1 MSRYVMRRHRYRPYQ
16 RKVVPREEEKVGLRQ
31 GILVMLSI
39 LFSLVAIASLWTWS
53 GGDPCST
60 LNL

>member
-31 GILVMLSI
+31 GILVMLSV
-39 LFSLVAIASLWTWS
+39 LLSLLAIERAKRR
-53 GGDPCST
+53 P
-60 LNL
+60 